1 MADANLAHGK
11 IFMHGLGWD
20 TTTETLM
27 VVFEQYGEI
36 DDCKVVSD
44 KISGKFKGYGFILF

>member
-1 MADANLAHGK
+1 
-11 IFMHGLGWD
+11 MHGLGWD

-27 VVFEQYGEI
+27 VVFGQYGEI
-36 DDCKVVSD
+36 DDSKVVFD